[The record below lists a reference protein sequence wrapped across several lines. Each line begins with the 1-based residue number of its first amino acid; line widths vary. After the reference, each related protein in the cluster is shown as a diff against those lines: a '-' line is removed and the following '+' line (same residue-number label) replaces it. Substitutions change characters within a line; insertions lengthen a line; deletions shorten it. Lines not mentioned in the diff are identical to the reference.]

1 MKVKRDIKKEIIDAL
16 KEKPATV
23 RELSEKTGFCRETIN
38 KHFRD
43 IRAKHR
49 KNGTVYVAEWLEG
62 DYAFSRVFAFGK
74 GTDAPTPDR
83 KIAGPKKRKPVL
95 QLSPEPLRI
104 KTSREVVFRREFL
117 DNWMFRVV
125 AGRCAAC

>member
-23 RELSEKTGFCRETIN
+23 KELAEKTGFCSQTIN
-38 KHFRD
+38 KHVRK
-43 IRAKHR
+43 IRVEKR
-49 KNGTVYVAEWLEG
+49 KNGTVYVADWLEG
-62 DYAFSRVFAFGK
+62 DYAFSRVFAFGVGK
-74 GTDAPTPDR
+74 DAPTPNR
-83 KIAGPKKRKPVL
+83 KVAGPKKRKPVL

-104 KTSREVVFRREFL
+104 KTSWEVIFRCEFL
-117 DNWMFRVV
+117 DNLMFRVV

>member
-1 MKVKRDIKKEIIDAL
+1 MKTKRDIKKEIIDVL

-23 RELSEKTGFCRETIN
+23 KELAEKTGFCRETIN
-38 KHFRD
+38 KHLRAFRSEY
-43 IRAKHR
+43 R
-49 KNGTVYVAEWLEG
+49 KKDRVYVAEWQEG
-62 DYAFSRVFAFGK
+62 DYAFSRVFAFGTGK
-74 GTDAPTPDR
+74 DAPTPNR

-117 DNWMFRVV
+117 DDLAFRVV
-125 AGRCAAC
+125 AGRAASC